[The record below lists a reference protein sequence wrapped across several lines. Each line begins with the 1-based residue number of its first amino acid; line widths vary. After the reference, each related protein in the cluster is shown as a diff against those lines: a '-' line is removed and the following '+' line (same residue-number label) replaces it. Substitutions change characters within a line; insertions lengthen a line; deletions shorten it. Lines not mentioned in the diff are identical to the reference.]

1 MKHNV
6 IKKIIFT
13 SAIAV
18 VLVAIG
24 MCLGNYQ
31 GYTRGYHDGQKITNS
46 WWIDKQSRY
55 YDSVEVEKK
64 RHSKKYDLL

>member
-1 MKHNV
+1 MKAK
-6 IKKIIFT
+6 IFKKIILT
-13 SAIAV
+13 AALSV
-18 VLVAIG
+18 SMVAIG

-31 GYTRGYHDGQKITNS
+31 GYTRGYHDGQKTTNT

-64 RHSKKYDLL
+64 RHSKKFDLL